1 MISQARLKRK
11 THASPNGIASGLK
24 RKREDD
30 EETVDARVKR
40 QYEYIQEG
48 GGEALVVVNT
58 RDFHRR
64 PSSQPGPRTPQRRNT
79 IAMGD
84 LRSPPLVRDR
94 TTGESEDTTRSS
106 TRGARPPPPM
116 RTTSL
121 KTVTVGVTN
130 EPGARVPGEI
140 PVEGTMVQ
148 RWSSEQNPEESNE
161 NEMRSDVLVRP
172 SSSNAVLES
181 WYTSNNL
188 SSDQGLAV
196 EHGGNASNGPRKTSS
211 SLSQYTNGFVTPENA
226 ASSGATKSNGL
237 SANLAPGL
245 RAALVSRLE
254 SCLIDL
260 GSPAD
265 NMTLA
270 RCYPG

>member
-24 RKREDD
+24 RKREED
-30 EETVDARVKR
+30 EEMDTRVKR

-48 GGEALVVVNT
+48 GGEAMIVVNT

-64 PSSQPGPRTPQRRNT
+64 PVSQPGPRTPQRRNT

-84 LRSPPLVRDR
+84 LRSPPLVRDKEA
-94 TTGESEDTTRSS
+94 ESEETRISS
-106 TRGARPPPPM
+106 RGSKPPPPM

-121 KTVTVGVTN
+121 KTVTAGVVAN
-130 EPGARVPGEI
+130 DLLGSSDPVEI
-140 PVEGTMVQ
+140 PFGGAMVQ
-148 RWSSEQNPEESNE
+148 RWSSEQNPEAVINGPE
-161 NEMRSDVLVRP
+161 RP

-181 WYTSNNL
+181 WYTSTSNHL
-188 SSDQGLAV
+188 SPDQELAY
-196 EHGGNASNGPRKTSS
+196 EQGTSTSNGPRKASPI
-211 SLSQYTNGFVTPENA
+211 TNGFVTPVDNGESKLLA
-226 ASSGATKSNGL
+226 GKTPSKGL
-237 SANLAPGL
+237 SASLAPGL
-245 RAALVSRLE
+245 RTALVSRLE

-270 RCYPG
+270 R

>member
-24 RKREDD
+24 RKREED
-30 EETVDARVKR
+30 EEMDTRVKR

-48 GGEALVVVNT
+48 GGEAMIVVNT

-64 PSSQPGPRTPQRRNT
+64 PVSQPGPRTPQRRNT

-84 LRSPPLVRDR
+84 LRSPPLVRDKEA
-94 TTGESEDTTRSS
+94 ESEETRISS
-106 TRGARPPPPM
+106 RGSKPPPPM

-121 KTVTVGVTN
+121 KTVTAGVVAN
-130 EPGARVPGEI
+130 DLLGSSDPVEI
-140 PVEGTMVQ
+140 PFEGTMVQ
-148 RWSSEQNPEESNE
+148 RWSSEQNPEAAVNGPE
-161 NEMRSDVLVRP
+161 RP

-181 WYTSNNL
+181 WYTSNHL
-188 SSDQGLAV
+188 SSDQELAY
-196 EHGGNASNGPRKTSS
+196 EQGTSS
-211 SLSQYTNGFVTPENA
+211 STNGARKASPNTNGFVTPVDNA
-226 ASSGATKSNGL
+226 ESKLLAGKPPSKGL
-237 SANLAPGL
+237 SASLAPGL
-245 RAALVSRLE
+245 RTALVSRLE

-270 RCYPG
+270 R

>member
-11 THASPNGIASGLK
+11 TRASPNGIASGLK
-24 RKREDD
+24 RKREED
-30 EETVDARVKR
+30 EEVMVDARVKR

-48 GGEALVVVNT
+48 GGEAMVVVNT

-64 PSSQPGPRTPQRRNT
+64 PVSQPGPRTPQRRNT

-94 TTGESEDTTRSS
+94 EVESEATRISSRGTTK
-106 TRGARPPPPM
+106 PPPPM

-121 KTVTVGVTN
+121 KTVTAGAN
-130 EPGARVPGEI
+130 ELLGSSDPVEI
-140 PVEGTMVQ
+140 PFEGTMVQ
-148 RWSSEQNPEESNE
+148 RWSSEQNPEAVINGPE
-161 NEMRSDVLVRP
+161 RP

-181 WYTSNNL
+181 WYTSTSNHL
-188 SSDQGLAV
+188 SPDQELAY
-196 EHGGNASNGPRKTSS
+196 EQGTSTSNGPRKASPI
-211 SLSQYTNGFVTPENA
+211 TNGFVTPVDNGEMSKLLA
-226 ASSGATKSNGL
+226 GKTPSKGL
-237 SANLAPGL
+237 SASLAPGL
-245 RAALVSRLE
+245 RTALVSRLE

-270 RCYPG
+270 R

>member
-11 THASPNGIASGLK
+11 TRASPNGIASGLK
-24 RKREDD
+24 RKREED
-30 EETVDARVKR
+30 EEVTVDARVKR

-48 GGEALVVVNT
+48 GGEAMVVVNT

-64 PSSQPGPRTPQRRNT
+64 PVSQPGPRTPQRRNT

-84 LRSPPLVRDR
+84 LRSPPLVRER
-94 TTGESEDTTRSS
+94 EVESEETRISS
-106 TRGARPPPPM
+106 RGTKPPPPM

-121 KTVTVGVTN
+121 KTVTAGVAAN
-130 EPGARVPGEI
+130 ELLGSSDPVEI
-140 PVEGTMVQ
+140 PFEGTMVQ
-148 RWSSEQNPEESNE
+148 RWSSEQNPEAVINGPE
-161 NEMRSDVLVRP
+161 RP

-181 WYTSNNL
+181 WYTSNHL
-188 SSDQGLAV
+188 SPDQELVHDQGTST
-196 EHGGNASNGPRKTSS
+196 SNGPRKSS
-211 SLSQYTNGFVTPENA
+211 PTTNGFVTPVDNVESKLLA
-226 ASSGATKSNGL
+226 GKAPSKGL
-237 SANLAPGL
+237 SASLAPGL
-245 RAALVSRLE
+245 RTALVSRLE

-270 RCYPG
+270 R

>member
-1 MISQARLKRK
+1 MISQARLRRK

-24 RKREDD
+24 RKREED
-30 EETVDARVKR
+30 EELVNARVVKR

-48 GGEALVVVNT
+48 GGEAMVVVNT
-58 RDFHRR
+58 RDFHRK
-64 PSSQPGPRTPQRRNT
+64 PSSQPSGPRTPQRRNT

-94 TTGESEDTTRSS
+94 EIESEETRIS
-106 TRGARPPPPM
+106 TRGTKPPPPM

-121 KTVTVGVTN
+121 KTVTAGVVAN
-130 EPGARVPGEI
+130 ELLGSSDPAEI
-140 PVEGTMVQ
+140 PIEGTMVQ
-148 RWSSEQNPEESNE
+148 RWSSEQNPDGGILNGPE
-161 NEMRSDVLVRP
+161 RP

-188 SSDQGLAV
+188 SPDQELAY
-196 EHGGNASNGPRKTSS
+196 EHPARISNGPRKASS
-211 SLSQYTNGFVTPENA
+211 SLSPNTTNGFVTPVDNNTESKMLAGKMQNQ
-226 ASSGATKSNGL
+226 GL
-237 SANLAPGL
+237 SASLAPGL

-270 RCYPG
+270 R

>member
-24 RKREDD
+24 RKREED
-30 EETVDARVKR
+30 EVDGRVKR

-48 GGEALVVVNT
+48 GGESMLVVNT
-58 RDFHRR
+58 RDFHRK
-64 PSSQPGPRTPQRRNT
+64 PAVSQSGPRTPQRRNT

-84 LRSPPLVRDR
+84 LRSSPMPRESSCREVDAEETRISSR
-94 TTGESEDTTRSS
+94 TK
-106 TRGARPPPPM
+106 PPPPM

-121 KTVTVGVTN
+121 KTVTATVTTN
-130 EPGARVPGEI
+130 ELIGSNGPAEI
-140 PVEGTMVQ
+140 PFEGTLVQ
-148 RWSSEQNPEESNE
+148 RWSSEQNPDADIKGPE
-161 NEMRSDVLVRP
+161 RP

-181 WYTSNNL
+181 WYTSNHL
-188 SSDQGLAV
+188 SQDQELASY
-196 EHGGNASNGPRKTSS
+196 EHATQTSNGPRNASS
-211 SLSQYTNGFVTPENA
+211 SLSPTTNGFVTPEANA
-226 ASSGATKSNGL
+226 ESKLLVGKTRSRGL
-237 SANLAPGL
+237 SVSLAPGL

-260 GSPAD
+260 GSPGD

-270 RCYPG
+270 R